1 MKCKAFGPDPKT
13 CIAFHADSLASD
25 PSPLQT
31 SRVLCTCLKAMP
43 LVEIFA
49 KEADMP
55 KIQAAELCHFL
66 QEHFGVEPGVVQV
79 MMSVV
84 KDLAPEPVYLSL
96 RAKGTPPRREKV
108 NELLAGIGKYLE
120 SKGLSRG
127 PGIEGEG
134 RPWFHRNPP
143 TPAGKIRIELFEP
156 SQQAVHSWGSSKL

>member
-1 MKCKAFGPDPKT
+1 
-13 CIAFHADSLASD
+13 
-25 PSPLQT
+25 
-31 SRVLCTCLKAMP
+31 
-43 LVEIFA
+43 
-49 KEADMP
+49 MP

-127 PGIEGEG
+127 
-134 RPWFHRNPP
+134 
-143 TPAGKIRIELFEP
+143 KIRIELFEP